1 MSRTLDL
8 PRAIPQSGCSAGALC
23 RAVGRL
29 IARVVRNRV
38 NAWMVRRTI
47 ESLYKL
53 DDRMLADI
61 GLHRGD
67 IEFVVRRQT
76 ARHW

>member
-8 PRAIPQSGCSAGALC
+8 PRATPESGRSAGALC
-23 RAVGRL
+23 RAFGRL
-29 IARVVRNRV
+29 IARTVCNRV

-47 ESLYKL
+47 ESLHAL

-61 GLHRGD
+61 GLHRGE
-67 IEFVVRRQT
+67 IEYVVRRQM